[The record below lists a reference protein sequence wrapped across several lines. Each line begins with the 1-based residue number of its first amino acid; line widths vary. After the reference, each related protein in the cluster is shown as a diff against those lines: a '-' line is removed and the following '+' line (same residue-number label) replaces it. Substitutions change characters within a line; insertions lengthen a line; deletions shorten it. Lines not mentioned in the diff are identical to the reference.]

1 MPAWPVSVIRVS
13 LASSV
18 TGMSR
23 NCGNE
28 HRPDVDEAWFV
39 AVNFMARPLALA
51 ASQSPTPNRCLV
63 SWNRHSD
70 CNLAPQRLC
79 NHSYDEVN
87 HSLARQQSFF

>member
-1 MPAWPVSVIRVS
+1 MPAWPVSVIRVP

-39 AVNFMARPLALA
+39 AVNFMARPLAPSCEPVSHPEQMPRVLESAFRLQSRAA
-51 ASQSPTPNRCLV
+51 ASL
-63 SWNRHSD
+63 
-70 CNLAPQRLC
+70 
-79 NHSYDEVN
+79 
-87 HSLARQQSFF
+87 